1 MKRIL
6 AVIFIAAVFVAA
18 LTGRAE
24 AYKFTFKFDA
34 GSDGITISLI
44 KGPLSLRT
52 QTIILTGPDDPAQTL
67 RIMPGLSVLL
77 SIASINPDK
86 PQLTLHYVIESGFLI
101 KGDQEGDVTLPFEHG
116 YITNRKVYEEEEPG
130 IHYDVYG
137 SMQVALWRSNYAL
150 QFGLYDLNVIWA
162 AQATRK
168 VNEIHQIITRE
179 GGLQFADINLV
190 FQPRLLYNK
199 VAFNISMTP
208 QSSTWPSPD
217 NATFTGTLPIPYDNY
232 HFWFYRDQKN

>member
-1 MKRIL
+1 MKRML
-6 AVIFIAAVFVAA
+6 AAVFIAAVFVAG
-18 LTGRAE
+18 LTGHAE
-24 AYKFTFKFDA
+24 AFKFDFA
-34 GSDGITISLI
+34 FDIGSDGITINFT

-52 QTIILTGPDDPAQTL
+52 QTVKLTGPDDQPQRL
-67 RIMPGLSVLL
+67 RIMPGLQVLL
-77 SIASINPDK
+77 SIASIDPDK
-86 PQLTLHYVIESGFLI
+86 PQLTLHYVIESSILI
-101 KGDQEGDVTLPFEHG
+101 KEDQEGDITLPFEHG
-116 YITNRKVYEEEEPG
+116 YITNRVVYEEVKPG

-150 QFGLYDLNVIWA
+150 QFGLSDLNVIWSA
-162 AQATRK
+162 KATPK

-179 GGLQFADINLV
+179 SDLRFADINLV
-190 FQPRLLYNK
+190 FHPRLLYNK
-199 VAFNISMTP
+199 VAFNIIMTP